1 MDKSSLYTRTGDEGM
16 TCLVGGTRQ
25 PKASPRIE
33 AYGTVDE
40 LNSWIGFVRSIA
52 PLGTD
57 DSELME
63 WVQMRL
69 FDIGSYLA
77 CPAPA
82 QGEALLLPPGVDSGS
97 VERLERAIDR
107 LDAATPRLKNFV
119 LPGGQSGAAAAHI
132 ARTVA
137 RRAERRILA
146 LHYDEQVDKTVRRF
160 VNRLSD
166 YLFILARYL
175 NHFTSTPETI
185 WKRDPHMPSD

>member
-16 TCLVGGTRQ
+16 TSLVGGTRQ

-40 LNSWIGFVRSIA
+40 LNSWIGFVRSTA
-52 PLGTD
+52 PLGAD
-57 DSELME
+57 DNELME

-77 CPAPA
+77 CPNPA
-82 QGEALLLPPGVDSGS
+82 QEDAPLLPPGVDTGS

-107 LDAATPRLKNFV
+107 LDAATPRLKHFV
-119 LPGGQSGAAAAHI
+119 LPGGSQGASAAHI

-146 LHYDEQVDKTVRRF
+146 LHYDEKVDMMVLRF

-175 NHFTSTPETI
+175 NHITSTPETI
-185 WKRDPHMPSD
+185 WKRDPRIPSD